1 MTATNLQRTAEVRQN
16 GRQQENAK
24 TTQPKIINMSSRGLS
39 NEEIKLLERGLKFTP
54 TLKQNRSKLKT
65 DSQEFSR
72 KIRLLEYFN
81 DQQPNGD
88 DKSLVKNPS
97 NFVPPM
103 SEDKYLNI
111 FIEATKNYHKQHAT
125 AKKSNLT
132 RGEQNALNE
141 LKNDDTIIIKEADK
155 GGATV
160 IMDKTFYRAKVH
172 EMLADNERYTELT
185 DLNYDDKIIKK
196 IGKHL
201 KKFDQET
208 TKKEKNIY
216 RISRGKHLTS
226 MDFQT
231 YISCKL

>member
-1 MTATNLQRTAEVRQN
+1 
-16 GRQQENAK
+16 
-24 TTQPKIINMSSRGLS
+24 MSSRELS

-54 TLKQNRSKLKT
+54 TPKQNRSELKT
-65 DSQEFSR
+65 DIQEFSR

-111 FIEATKNYHKQHAT
+111 FIEATTNYHKQHAT

-141 LKNDDTIIIKEADK
+141 LKKDDTIIIKEA
-155 GGATV
+155 
-160 IMDKTFYRAKVH
+160 AKVH
-172 EMLADNERYTELT
+172 EMLADNEHYAELT

-196 IGKHL
+196 IRKHL

-208 TKKEKNIY
+208 TKKEKEY
-216 RISRGKHLTS
+216 L
-226 MDFQT
+226 
-231 YISCKL
+231 